1 MLALPSLIPILRNEF
16 NTGLDTLGLVVTVS
30 AFMFGVGAIPAGWA
44 ESKLGGRL
52 LLILYLMGSGF
63 SALLVSVSNSF
74 FIMVIGL
81 GFMGFF
87 CSIYHPAGLT
97 LISHR
102 VNVLTKEWPSM
113 VFLVQSAPRQDP
125 LWLQR

>member
-87 CSIYHPAGLT
+87 CSIYHPAGLI
-97 LISHR
+97 L
-102 VNVLTKEWPSM
+102 
-113 VFLVQSAPRQDP
+113 VFF
-125 LWLQR
+125 LQE